1 MARETVA
8 ENSSMECSI
17 GRRDPYPAFAER
29 LLTALRF
36 DGVMSPG
43 AQEQHLAKVAGV
55 TSTTAR
61 RWLQGRCKPRPSTFV
76 QLCRGLDVSFRW
88 LATGEFRLEGPD
100 TPDRW
105 ALIAGMP
112 EWEIKVTHSW
122 HKMTAW
128 QKSKFQRYA
137 FRLANKNPK
146 ALRLSEMYERGQI
159 SVHQLLGVM

>member
-1 MARETVA
+1 MASETVA
-8 ENSSMECSI
+8 DNQSMECSKS
-17 GRRDPYPAFAER
+17 PHEAYPGFVER
-29 LLTALRF
+29 LQTALRF
-36 DGVMSPG
+36 DGVTSP
-43 AQEQHLAKVAGV
+43 AEQVKHLAKVAGV
-55 TSTTAR
+55 TSTATK
-61 RWLQGRCKPRPSTFV
+61 RWLQGCSKPRPATFV
-76 QLCRGLDVSFRW
+76 RLCRGLDVSFRW
-88 LATGEFRLEGPD
+88 LATGEFRLEGPG

-128 QKSKFQRYA
+128 EKDKFQRYA

-146 ALRLSEMYERGQI
+146 ALRLSAMYERGQI